1 MFSIENTY
9 DNHSMATSR
18 DLGIGLS
25 TDFKVDNEIQKP
37 GHKQVSNIFVILRWY
52 GIPVDI
58 NGDKGIK

>member
-1 MFSIENTY
+1 
-9 DNHSMATSR
+9 MATSR